1 MVEAPARRKAYARP
15 PVELAVAPHPLL
27 ALRAFVTEFP
37 APLGKLPRD
46 AYRDLL
52 APGARAPVQ
61 GSDEVRAAIRDLLR
75 HGGYKPTGR
84 GKPASEY
91 LVRAAAEG
99 KLAPINAAVDVGN
112 LVSLHSGLPI
122 SVVDVERLRAPVRV
136 DVAPAGSR
144 YVFNS
149 SGQEINLEGLLCL
162 FDAEGPCANAVK
174 DSTRSKTSDE
184 TTTTLT
190 LVWGALPVG
199 DQVEEAVGWAWELLA
214 RVGATIDSVDLKPA
228 GGPTPSLSTSR

>member
-1 MVEAPARRKAYARP
+1 MVEAPARRKAYAP
-15 PVELAVAPHPLL
+15 AAVELAVAPHPLL
-27 ALRAFVTEFP
+27 LLRAFVTEFP

-46 AYRDLL
+46 AYRELL

-61 GSDEVRAAIRDLLR
+61 GSEEVRTAIRDLLR

-99 KLAPINAAVDVGN
+99 KLTPINAAVDVGN
-112 LVSLHSGLPI
+112 VVSLHSGLPI

-136 DVAPAGSR
+136 DLAPPGAR
-144 YVFNS
+144 YVFNA
-149 SGQEINLEGLLCL
+149 SGQEIDLQGLLCL

-174 DSTRSKTSDE
+174 DASRSKTSDE

-190 LVWGALPVG
+190 LVWGALAVG

-214 RVGATIDSVDLKPA
+214 RVGATIDSVDLKSA
-228 GGPTPSLSTSR
+228 GGRSP